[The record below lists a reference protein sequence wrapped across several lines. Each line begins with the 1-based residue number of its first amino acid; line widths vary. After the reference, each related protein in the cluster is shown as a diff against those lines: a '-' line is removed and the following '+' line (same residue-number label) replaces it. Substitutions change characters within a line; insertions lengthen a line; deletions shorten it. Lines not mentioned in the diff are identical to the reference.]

1 LVGVGVVL
9 LGAIILIQ
17 IVFRVLRTNRMVMAL
32 FGKIKIEDIQM
43 LAQKCD
49 DFITKVLTENMET
62 EKEKRK
68 RK

>member
-1 LVGVGVVL
+1 
-9 LGAIILIQ
+9 
-17 IVFRVLRTNRMVMAL
+17 MVMAL

>member
-1 LVGVGVVL
+1 MIGVGVVL
-9 LGAIILIQ
+9 LGAIILIP

>member
-1 LVGVGVVL
+1 LIGVGVVL
-9 LGAIILIQ
+9 LGAIILIP